1 MKTCHK
7 NIVSY
12 YSECDYSL
20 DAIYSIDYPDDID
33 IGYELEKAYEELM
46 DQDKPTN
53 ELSCML
59 DYLIKQGMEIKYD
72 TIAFDIFDCECGRLK
87 EY

>member
-20 DAIYSIDYPDDID
+20 DAIYSIDYPDRMD
-33 IGYELEKAYEELM
+33 IGYEIEKAYEELM
-46 DQDKPTN
+46 EQDKPTN

-59 DYLIKQGMEIKYD
+59 DYLIEKGKKITYS
-72 TIAFDIFDCECGRLK
+72 TIAFDVFNCDYGIFK
-87 EY
+87 EL

>member
-1 MKTCHK
+1 MAHK
-7 NIVSY
+7 NIASY
-12 YSECDYSL
+12 YSEDEYNL

-33 IGYELEKAYEELM
+33 IGYELEKAFEELM
-46 DQDKPTN
+46 EQDEPTN

-59 DYLIKQGMEIKYD
+59 DYLIKQGKKIMYA
-72 TIAFDIFDCECGRLK
+72 TIPFDVFNCDYGIFK

>member
-1 MKTCHK
+1 MQHK

-12 YSECDYSL
+12 YSEDDYNL
-20 DAIYSIDYPDDID
+20 DAIYSVDYPDRMD
-33 IGYELEKAYEELM
+33 IGYEIEKAYEELM
-46 DQDKPTN
+46 EQDKPTN

-59 DYLIKQGMEIKYD
+59 DYLIEKGNDIKYS
-72 TIAFDIFDCECGRLK
+72 TIAFDVFNCDYGIFK